1 MIFLDDRLLTH
12 PKLLKAGQRLGQD
25 GTGKALYLYVWGIA
39 YAKQHLTDG
48 FIPFNVISSCG
59 VISESGSVAKVLA
72 DRSIRLWR
80 KVYGGYQIHDFHDY
94 NLSANEEKQKRE
106 SARQRMAKWRAAKA
120 QARQAT
126 CNAVTSPFVREL
138 STSTSTSTNTTS
150 TDAPRRLALAR
161 SQNARPDQPTFALAC
176 VVMSEALALAR
187 RVDDDDGIS
196 TVGEHFKTLCARR
209 GLAYD
214 GGLVRK
220 AFDAVQ
226 VASVARRRA

>member
-25 GTGKALYLYVWGIA
+25 GSGKALYLYLWGIA

-72 DRSIRLWR
+72 DRSVRLWR
-80 KVYGGYQIHDFHDY
+80 KVYGGYQIHDFHKY
-94 NLSANEEKQKRE
+94 NPSANEEKEKRE

-120 QARQAT
+120 KARQVT
-126 CNAVTSPFVREL
+126 CNSVTSPFVREL

-150 TDAPRRLALAR
+150 TGVTRRFGKQHPVENP
-161 SQNARPDQPTFALAC
+161 SFALAV
-176 VVMSEALALAR
+176 VVMREAIDQARDVDHDTSLSTAGEWFKTFMAR
-187 RVDDDDGIS
+187 RS
-196 TVGEHFKTLCARR
+196 
-209 GLAYD
+209 LAYD
-214 GGLVRK
+214 ADLVRK
-220 AFDAVQ
+220 AYDACA
-226 VASVARRRA
+226 VAVVRRRA

>member
-25 GTGKALYLYVWGIA
+25 GSGKALYLYLWGIA

-59 VISESGSVAKVLA
+59 VISESGQVAKILA
-72 DRSIRLWR
+72 DRSVRLWR
-80 KVYGGYQIHDFHDY
+80 KVYGGYQIHDFHKY
-94 NLSANEEKQKRE
+94 NPSANEEKEKRE

-120 QARQAT
+120 KARQAT
-126 CNAVTSPFVREL
+126 CNSVTRPFVREL

-150 TDAPRRLALAR
+150 TGVTRRLALAR
-161 SQNARPDQPTFALAC
+161 TPKPPTFALAC
-176 VVMSEALALAR
+176 VVMREARQLSWQIDHDGTLAN
-187 RVDDDDGIS
+187 
-196 TVGEHFKTLCARR
+196 VGEHFKQLCAQR

-214 GGLVRK
+214 ADLVRR
-220 AFDAVQ
+220 AFEAVCIAA
-226 VASVARRRA
+226 VTRKRA